1 MGRKKS
7 NASSAE
13 AAGGVENRQSLRQAI
28 INALVEFRLQ
38 RDERSVSLRD
48 QTGKADRETSRQA
61 IAVLLELPLADVTD
75 ARLDVEIA
83 KIRQS
88 AEEDAEALIAYVD
101 SLVEKFESIGCK
113 HSEIHGYFRL
123 AHQTLA
129 SLYFAV
135 SLPSPSPTEVK
146 KLALRYALDARKAVE
161 GSLDRFHLTRKESY
175 WEVREYPGIA
185 VSSIPMPPRCVR
197 DLVAVDV
204 LDQVFRG
211 KLDTYRL
218 MELIE
223 WWLHGRPSKDDALPL
238 ARKPRFTYQISL
250 SDSCEPTVALW
261 VGGAKVKLPR
271 RRDVHILLDYLCS
284 KPDRRL
290 TGRQCRDEL
299 RISNASEACHL
310 IREALS
316 TVDPRAGE
324 WLLTD
329 PIRWA
334 PDSAPTVRPRGSRTS
349 E

>member
-1 MGRKKS
+1 MGKKKS

-13 AAGGVENRQSLRQAI
+13 AAGEVENRQSLRQAI
-28 INALVEFRLQ
+28 INALVEFRLP
-38 RDERSVSLRD
+38 RDERSVTLRD

-113 HSEIHGYFRL
+113 HNEIHGYFRL
-123 AHQTLA
+123 ARQTLA
-129 SLYFAV
+129 SLYVAI
-135 SLPSPSPTEVK
+135 SHPGPSPTEVK

-175 WEVREYPGIA
+175 WEVREYLGIA
-185 VSSIPMPPRCVR
+185 VRSIPMPPRCVR
-197 DLVAVDV
+197 DPVAVDV
-204 LDQVFRG
+204 LDQVFRD

-223 WWLHGRPSKDDALPL
+223 WWLGDQPSKDDALSP
-238 ARKPRFTYQISL
+238 ARKPRFTYQIATSN
-250 SDSCEPTVALW
+250 SGEPTVALW
-261 VGGAKVKLPR
+261 VGQAEVKLPR
-271 RRDVHILLDYLCS
+271 RRDVHSLLESLCTE
-284 KPDRRL
+284 PDQQL
-290 TGRQCRDEL
+290 TGPQCRRQL
-299 RISNASEACHL
+299 RISNPSEVCIL
-310 IREALS
+310 IRKALGG
-316 TVDPRAGE
+316 VDANARD
-324 WLLTD
+324 WLLTK

-334 PDSAPTVRPRGSRTS
+334 PGTASSVRPRGSS
-349 E
+349 AQE